1 MTRLL
6 YSLARTE
13 SGEDT
18 PDPSSRPLAEDATI
32 SITMAALGLP
42 LVHRQFVR
50 STEGLMVVLSFSD
63 DAAMNIFN
71 LRIERALARRAMHIT
86 KISVVEESVPQR
98 ERAAA

>member
-18 PDPSSRPLAEDATI
+18 PTPSSQPLTADATI

-42 LVHRQFVR
+42 LVHRQFFR
-50 STEGLMVVLSFSD
+50 STEGLMVMLTFSD
-63 DAAMNIFN
+63 EAAMNRFN
-71 LRIERALARRAMHIT
+71 LRIERALARRAIHIT
-86 KISVVEESVPQR
+86 KICIVEESAPQQV
-98 ERAAA
+98 RAAA